1 MILNAKNPNLQQT
14 YFPCVLPTTSWFY
27 ENILQL
33 HGILGQKIVRNNSFS
48 KMFLSYMVFFFM
60 YTKTTYLVLVKRVKR
75 PLLSPL
81 LNPRVISSRKILEL
95 LKLRLR
101 YPTSPLP
108 SPPRSTRGK
117 TFRGR
122 VISQQE
128 FFQCFIFHTHS
139 NKEGGGGGSWSL
151 TIDQFSHIE
160 CLRSFRKNALLTY
173 SVCTHLLS

>member
-1 MILNAKNPNLQQT
+1 MLLPPSLTVIGEYVRETRTDMTLIDKDANLQQT

-27 ENILQL
+27 QNILQL
-33 HGILGQKIVRNNSFS
+33 HGIMGQLIVRNNSFS
-48 KMFLSYMVFFFM
+48 KMFLSYMVFFHVHENNLPGFSKKG
-60 YTKTTYLVLVKRVKR
+60 KTPP
-75 PLLSPL
+75 PLRPL

-128 FFQCFIFHTHS
+128 FFQCFIFHT
-139 NKEGGGGGSWSL
+139 
-151 TIDQFSHIE
+151 QQ
-160 CLRSFRKNALLTY
+160 
-173 SVCTHLLS
+173 